1 MENSNKVITFMLQL
15 KKATDFV
22 IGSGK
27 KSSIKTFLKLT
38 LNNLKIDKKNIIS
51 NKKKLIRKNDLN
63 SYRSNPSLAKKKLKW
78 SNSLKV
84 NQIVKKMLNEELY

>member
-1 MENSNKVITFMLQL
+1 MLQL

-51 NKKKLIRKNDLN
+51 NKKKLIRFL
-63 SYRSNPSLAKKKLKW
+63 
-78 SNSLKV
+78 
-84 NQIVKKMLNEELY
+84 